1 MTGKEVV
8 LMLMK
13 RRGLTTNDMANR
25 IGISRSALFSRINP
39 KTSDNMTVRTLS
51 EMLHELGYKLLI
63 VRKGKEPEQGEIEI
77 GGYEKETVIQNPTKT
92 I

>member
-63 VRKGKEPEQGEIEI
+63 VSKNRKTKDDEIEV
-77 GGYEKETVIQNPTKT
+77 GGYDD
-92 I
+92 

>member
-13 RRGLTTNDMANR
+13 QRGLTTNDMANR

-51 EMLHELGYKLLI
+51 EMLHELGYKLLV
-63 VRKGKEPEQGEIEI
+63 VRKNRKTKDDEIEI
-77 GGYEKETVIQNPTKT
+77 GGYDD
-92 I
+92 